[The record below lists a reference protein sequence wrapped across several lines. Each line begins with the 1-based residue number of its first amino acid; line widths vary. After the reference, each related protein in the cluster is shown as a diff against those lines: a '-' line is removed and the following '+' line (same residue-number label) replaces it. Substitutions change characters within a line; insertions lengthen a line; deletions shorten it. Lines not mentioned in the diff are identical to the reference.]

1 MKNIP
6 YDKDCPLQRVEEG
19 DAVEISVMHFPNKL
33 VRDKDMKKYGHIPD
47 GVYHAVA
54 VAPYKLKCEQ
64 HPELSGYYNYW
75 HGEKIT
81 HYTVTSGSAS
91 FNTFAEYDDAKQYAE
106 KIKDDFFLNIEGNR
120 DWDKPLVEKYKI
132 FGLTDKEI
140 EWLRDAVCKYSQEE
154 IKDKEQNQFF
164 LDFIERLEKT
174 TKSEECNYD

>member
-75 HGEKIT
+75 HGDKRGCSDGIL
-81 HYTVTSGSAS
+81 YKTSHISNCPYCGR
-91 FNTFAEYDDAKQYAE
+91 Y
-106 KIKDDFFLNIEGNR
+106 L
-120 DWDKPLVEKYKI
+120 
-132 FGLTDKEI
+132 
-140 EWLRDAVCKYSQEE
+140 QE
-154 IKDKEQNQFF
+154 
-164 LDFIERLEKT
+164 
-174 TKSEECNYD
+174 NYIN

>member
-1 MKNIP
+1 M
-6 YDKDCPLQRVEEG
+6 
-19 DAVEISVMHFPNKL
+19 NK
-33 VRDKDMKKYGHIPD
+33 IF
-47 GVYHAVA
+47 A
-54 VAPYKLKCEQ
+54 
-64 HPELSGYYNYW
+64 
-75 HGEKIT
+75 GEKIT

-164 LDFIERLEKT
+164 LDFIERFEKT

>member
-19 DAVEISVMHFPNKL
+19 DTVEISVMHFPNKL

-75 HGEKIT
+75 YGDKRGCSDGIYATECGKERIRFPNQTELSFGGDIFEK
-81 HYTVTSGSAS
+81 
-91 FNTFAEYDDAKQYAE
+91 
-106 KIKDDFFLNIEGNR
+106 
-120 DWDKPLVEKYKI
+120 
-132 FGLTDKEI
+132 
-140 EWLRDAVCKYSQEE
+140 
-154 IKDKEQNQFF
+154 
-164 LDFIERLEKT
+164 
-174 TKSEECNYD
+174 

>member
-33 VRDKDMKKYGHIPD
+33 VRDKDVKKYGHIPD

-75 HGEKIT
+75 YGDKRGCSDGIYATECSNEDNKEVIGRVGSSHSTEDGKE
-81 HYTVTSGSAS
+81 VTTY
-91 FNTFAEYDDAKQYAE
+91 FNEYIGDNSPNANWKSCVVKTDSIQ
-106 KIKDDFFLNIEGNR
+106 
-120 DWDKPLVEKYKI
+120 PYK
-132 FGLTDKEI
+132 L
-140 EWLRDAVCKYSQEE
+140 
-154 IKDKEQNQFF
+154 
-164 LDFIERLEKT
+164 
-174 TKSEECNYD
+174 

>member
-1 MKNIP
+1 MMMQNNMQK
-6 YDKDCPLQRVEEG
+6 
-19 DAVEISVMHFPNKL
+19 
-33 VRDKDMKKYGHIPD
+33 
-47 GVYHAVA
+47 
-54 VAPYKLKCEQ
+54 
-64 HPELSGYYNYW
+64 
-75 HGEKIT
+75 
-81 HYTVTSGSAS
+81 
-91 FNTFAEYDDAKQYAE
+91 